1 MTKWQRPGNL
11 KSANDPYMM
20 SNGIFKEEEKK
31 KRNLSARLCISGIQ
45 FCLWSPLAESSSAAL
60 SPL

>member
-20 SNGIFKEEEKK
+20 SNGIFKEEEEKK
-31 KRNLSARLCISGIQ
+31 KKSICSSLH
-45 FCLWSPLAESSSAAL
+45 LWNSVLPLESPG
-60 SPL
+60 